1 LETFIWVLVI
11 ILSIAI
17 VIITLLTSVS
27 SFHKKF
33 VEKYWKKKV
42 GE

>member
-1 LETFIWVLVI
+1 LETFIWVLTI
-11 ILSIAI
+11 LLSIAI
-17 VIITLLTSVS
+17 IIVTLLTSVS
-27 SFHKKF
+27 SFHTKF

>member
-1 LETFIWVLVI
+1 LETFIWVLAIV
-11 ILSIAI
+11 LSIII

-27 SFHKKF
+27 SFHTRF
-33 VEKYWKKKV
+33 VEKYWKKKT